1 MKKLIILLLSAIAIA
16 AVAGSNV
23 GAMQTYEFLDT
34 VNNWPGQSVPTF
46 WENRDSYLN
55 PEISKMTVNINDSG
69 FLNSVTLNMTGRND
83 DFRWDS
89 LFINTGDLPGK
100 SSDWDSWDYYV
111 RDEDSDNPGYETKNI
126 WGITGYIWI
135 FPMYGWIPTQVWNDG
150 GATLYGVSDSN
161 GYTTVGYG
169 QGRYTHPNGINSSS
183 RSAINGINV
192 SYLSNILTYDLSGFN
207 IAMGYDWSIGYTP
220 YCANDVMLVNGP
232 QKPDEPNNPVPEPA
246 TMVLLGMGLIGVAG
260 VVRKRKTA

>member
-1 MKKLIILLLSAIAIA
+1 MKKLIILLLSAIAIT

-23 GAMQTYEFLDT
+23 GAMQTHEFLDT

-46 WENRDSYLN
+46 WEDRDSYRD

-69 FLNSVTLNMTGRND
+69 FLNSVTLNMTGRNST
-83 DFRWDS
+83 FSLSSCLNPRWDS

-100 SSDWDSWDYYV
+100 SSNWDSWDYYV
-111 RDEDSDNPGYETKNI
+111 RDTEADNP
-126 WGITGYIWI
+126 
-135 FPMYGWIPTQVWNDG
+135 FLDSRRVRDGWLSWHTEYFWNYS
-150 GATLYGVSDSN
+150 GATLYSVSESY
-161 GYTTVGYG
+161 GYTTVGWG
-169 QGRYTHPNGINSSS
+169 EGRYTHPNGINSSS

-192 SYLSNILTYDLSGFN
+192 SYLNNILTYDFSSFD

-220 YCANDVMLVNGP
+220 YCANDVILGYGP
-232 QKPDEPNNPVPEPA
+232 SKPQDPNNPVPEPA

>member
-1 MKKLIILLLSAIAIA
+1 MKKLIILLLSAIAITI
-16 AVAGSNV
+16 VAGSNV
-23 GAMQTYEFLDT
+23 GAMQTHEFLDT

-69 FLNSVTLNMTGRND
+69 FLNSVTLNMTGRNGG
-83 DFRWDS
+83 FRWDS

-100 SSDWDSWDYYV
+100 SSNWDSWDYYV
-111 RDEDSDNPGYETKNI
+111 RDTQTTNPFLDSR
-126 WGITGYIWI
+126 W
-135 FPMYGWIPTQVWNDG
+135 VWDSWFRGHTEYFWNYS
-150 GATLYGVSDSN
+150 GATLYSVSESY
-161 GYTTVGYG
+161 GYTTVGWG
-169 QGRYTHPNGINSSS
+169 EGRYTHPNGINSSS

-192 SYLSNILTYDLSGFN
+192 SYLNNILTYDFSSFD